1 MAIVDSRPSLMILFV
16 VVVLAGEYQG
26 KLSVPQDFHH
36 EEVQRIPID
45 LRQPTD
51 SRWDSFPHELC
62 DEFKAFQLQFEES
75 AIKKLFHSQERYE
88 EVEAKVLAFISSE
101 HLADYKQEIFGLA
114 RKCAVTEGY
123 VAMYNFMYEFG
134 LLRGCTTIL
143 ATDGRRTSMYS
154 NLDYDYFDYFSKTV
168 FHGLWYDQGHKVLET
183 RSLFGFL
190 GFITASTHEASGTL
204 NARVWNQN
212 GTLAK
217 FLEELE
223 NGTLKPT
230 LWELRNIYL
239 KSHSYDDIYSKI
251 VSTTNM
257 APSYISL
264 TDHLSNRGAVITRN
278 YEGTE
283 SVEQL
288 EYSSGKWFLVQG
300 NLDRNTTVKDVRR
313 RSAEEALTT
322 MDPKSPTF
330 STDVFSQIMSTSPVF
345 NIGYEFRTISTSFH
359 VSSPLDKSETQPT
372 LTVKTWKKNAS
383 EASTASRTSKSKQAP
398 SDPDLTADL

>member
-1 MAIVDSRPSLMILFV
+1 MATVERRLASLLVICIVM
-16 VVVLAGEYQG
+16 LAGEHKG
-26 KLSVPQDFHH
+26 KLSVPEDFYH
-36 EEVQRIPID
+36 EEVPRIPID
-45 LRQPTD
+45 LRQPAG

-62 DEFKAFQLQFEES
+62 EEFKNFQPQFQAS

-88 EVEAKVLAFISSE
+88 EIEQKVLQFVSLE
-101 HLADYKQEIFGLA
+101 HLAEYKEEMFGLA
-114 RKCAVTEGY
+114 RKCEVTEGY

-143 ATDGRRTSMYS
+143 ATDGKRTSMYS

-217 FLEELE
+217 FLVELE

-239 KSHSYDDIYSKI
+239 KSHSYDEIYSKI
-251 VSTTNM
+251 ASTSSM

-283 SVEQL
+283 SVEKL

-300 NLDRNTTVKDVRR
+300 NLDRDTNVKDVRR
-313 RSAEEALTT
+313 RSAEATLTT
-322 MDPKSPTF
+322 MDAKSPQF
-330 STDVFSQIMSTSPVF
+330 AAEVFSKIMSTSPVF
-345 NIGYEFRTISTSFH
+345 NIGMEFRTISTSFH

-383 EASTASRTSKSKQAP
+383 AHSTASGTSKSKQAS